1 MTIKPI
7 LAADPANTDAV
18 SAPAPAQSNPAV
30 KKPDAD
36 KAQASVT
43 K

>member
-1 MTIKPI
+1 MINKPI
-7 LAADPANTDAV
+7 LAADVVKPDAV
-18 SAPAPAQSNPAV
+18 SAPAPAQSNPPA

-36 KAQASVT
+36 KASIT

>member
-1 MTIKPI
+1 MINKPI
-7 LAADPANTDAV
+7 LAADPAKTDAV

-36 KAQASVT
+36 KASVT